1 MKKTIIKG
9 GILFSSTDTVNA
21 DILVENDKIAQI
33 GQKIEDSEA
42 KIIEAAG
49 KYIFPGFIDPHT
61 HLDMDTGTV
70 HTADDFVS
78 ATKGAVS
85 GGTTTIIDFA
95 TQDKA

>member
-61 HLDMDTGTV
+61 HLDMDTGTAP
-70 HTADDFVS
+70 HS
-78 ATKGAVS
+78 R
-85 GGTTTIIDFA
+85 
-95 TQDKA
+95 